1 MTGGA
6 SLLDSLLWCYLA
18 GMTFA
23 ELIEMVRRDIIVDR
37 FEDAVT
43 NDALRDVL
51 WQASVELAAAFDLPR
66 QIIMVP
72 VALNDLAIPLPN
84 ARAVSS
90 LSINGDDAQSVD
102 LQVLFRVRPLGPRP
116 VRYFNFDLKR
126 GSEVLISPPSQGGT
140 AIIETTVLLARP
152 DPGDFDASSPWTTS
166 EDVTVLPEFHHAIAY
181 RAGLVLYQ
189 MDERQEEAGWLQQ
202 EYQNRVS
209 ELAAVLGRTD
219 VANLVIPAEARNDE
233 GARG

>member
-1 MTGGA
+1 
-6 SLLDSLLWCYLA
+6 
-18 GMTFA
+18 MTFA
-23 ELIEMVRRDIIVDR
+23 ELNEMVRRDIIVDLY
-37 FEDAVT
+37 EDAVT
-43 NDALRDVL
+43 NDALRNVL

-72 VALNDLAIPLPN
+72 VAVNALAIPLPN

-90 LSINGDDAQSVD
+90 LSINGDDAQSAD

-126 GSEVLISPPSQGGT
+126 GAEVLISPPSQGGT
-140 AIIETTVLLARP
+140 AIIETTVLLVRP
-152 DPGDFDASSPWTTS
+152 DPGDFDTSSPWTTAGPDS
-166 EDVTVLPEFHHAIAY
+166 VTVLPEFHHVIAY

-189 MDERQEEAGWLQQ
+189 MDERQEENQWLQQ

-209 ELAAVLGRTD
+209 EMAAALGRTD